1 MKKRVLSVMMAV
13 CMMTMVITGCGQK
26 NDVAGD
32 DVNISAEET
41 KEEAEEETDEADTEE
56 SVEESVE
63 ASSEE
68 IVEESE
74 EENIAESAE
83 EEIVEESTEE
93 ETTAESNEKVP
104 VIIDDTDLTSAY
116 EGYMEREGIISENVK
131 MTASTTAENMT
142 FEVEVAT
149 CGDFMMMRYDFGSA
163 SFKMYATKEKVYA
176 CTYLQGT
183 ESWMWAPVASQ
194 EEADEIVDMADT
206 NMFETENVQSY
217 SYRETVE
224 EDGVIYDL
232 LDAAIDEDET
242 NGIVTYYVNRE
253 TQKIEKITMDQDGT
267 TVVCLLEEIDSIE
280 IPAEAENAEEG
291 TTDDIMGNML
301 AVIFAAAGEAMQ

>member
-1 MKKRVLSVMMAV
+1 MKKRVLSVMMAA
-13 CMMTMVITGCGQK
+13 CMMAVVVAGCGQK
-26 NDVAGD
+26 NDVTGD
-32 DVNISAEET
+32 DVKVSVEEA

-68 IVEESE
+68 
-74 EENIAESAE
+74 
-83 EEIVEESTEE
+83 
-93 ETTAESNEKVP
+93 TTTESNEEVP
-104 VIIDDTDLTSAY
+104 VIIDDTDLISAY

-131 MTASTTAENMT
+131 MTASTTADDMS

-149 CGDFMMMRYDFGSA
+149 CGDSMMMRYDFGSA

-176 CTYLQGT
+176 CTYMQGT

-232 LDAAIDEDET
+232 LDAAIDEDGT
-242 NGIVTYYVNRE
+242 NGIATYYVNRE

-301 AVIFAAAGEAMQ
+301 AVIFAAAGAAMQ